1 MRKQL
6 FTQGSS
12 SSIAGDLHS
21 TYSTGSSTGSGSSDG
36 LFEALHH
43 PTNTTTTTTDTNNQN
58 NTSSFSGNSNSA
70 TKNNNTN
77 SSTTSTICTNIKC
90 IEEKQHLKQL
100 LCTHECALKEEK
112 LKHERLYRVKDE
124 ECAKFAQTLVCN
136 STLLLLL
143 LLLL

>member
-12 SSIAGDLHS
+12 SSVAGDLHS
-21 TYSTGSSTGSGSSDG
+21 TCSTGNSTGSGSSDG

-43 PTNTTTTTTDTNNQN
+43 PTNTTTTTTETNNQN

-70 TKNNNTN
+70 TKNNT

-100 LCTHECALKEEK
+100 VCTHECALKEEK
-112 LKHERLYRVKDE
+112 LKHERLYRAKDE

-143 LLLL
+143 LFLLL